1 MLTTPFGRLKQ
12 RRGGVWAEVGLLPR
26 LPGLVSRA
34 LGRQGL
40 CPTEQGSPLHL
51 EVAYSER

>member
-12 RRGGVWAEVGLLPR
+12 RHGGVRAEVGLPR